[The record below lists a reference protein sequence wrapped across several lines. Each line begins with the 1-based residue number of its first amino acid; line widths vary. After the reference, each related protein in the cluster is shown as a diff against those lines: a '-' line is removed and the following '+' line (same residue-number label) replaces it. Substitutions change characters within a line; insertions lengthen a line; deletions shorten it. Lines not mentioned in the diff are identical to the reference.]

1 MKQLTKNPKTQ
12 HRSFRRS
19 QAQRTR
25 AFHYCLE
32 CKAKVPWDQ
41 NMTNSDWVGILCSKC
56 HELKTSKFIVF
67 DRDKKIGKIPKNL
80 KS

>member
-1 MKQLTKNPKTQ
+1 MKQLDQNPKKQ
-12 HRSFRRS
+12 HRSFCCS
-19 QAQRTR
+19 QRTR

-56 HELKTSKFIVF
+56 HDLKTSKFVVF